1 MQRSTPARNAGHA
14 IAVVAGALAAL
25 LAVGA
30 FAVGG
35 VLLYADGHK
44 GHDGYLTSASHRF
57 HTKTYALATDH
68 IDLDTDA
75 PGWLVDG
82 SGLGHLRVRATS
94 NAGKPVFVGV
104 ARTRDVD
111 AYLRST
117 AHATVTDVDYGPLDR
132 FRPSYRTRDGAR
144 PAPPAQ
150 QRFWTASASGP
161 GARTL
166 DWKARDG
173 SWSVV
178 VMNADASP
186 RVDTAVK
193 VATDAPWLTAAA
205 WTSIGLGAVV
215 AAIAAALLVAGLRPP
230 RAPREPA
237 AGLAPAAA

>member
-1 MQRSTPARNAGHA
+1 MQRSTPARNAGRT
-14 IAVVAGALAAL
+14 IAVVAGALAAV

-35 VLLYADGHK
+35 VLLYADGQK

-68 IDLDTDA
+68 IDLHTDA
-75 PGWLVDG
+75 PGWFVDG
-82 SGLGHLRVRATS
+82 SGLGHVRVRATS

-111 AYLRST
+111 AYLRGT
-117 AHATVTDVDYGPLDR
+117 AHATVADVDYGPFDR
-132 FRPSYRTRDGAR
+132 FRPSYQTRGGAR

-150 QRFWTASASGP
+150 QRFWVASASGP
-161 GARTL
+161 GSRTL

-178 VMNADASP
+178 VMNADASH

-193 VATDAPWLTAAA
+193 VASNAPWITAAA
-205 WTSIGLGAVV
+205 WTSIGLGAVI

>member
-1 MQRSTPARNAGHA
+1 MSRTTPARRAGSVA
-14 IAVVAGALAAL
+14 AVVAGALAAL
-25 LAVGA
+25 FALGA

-44 GHDGYLTSASHRF
+44 GHDGYLTTASHRF
-57 HTKTYALATDH
+57 HTKTNALTTDN
-68 IDLDTDA
+68 IDVDSDA

-82 SGLGHLRVRATS
+82 SALGHVRVRATS

-104 ARTRDVD
+104 ARTRDVA
-111 AYLRST
+111 AYLRGT
-117 AHATVTDVDYGPLDR
+117 AHATVTDVDYGTLDG
-132 FRPSYRTRDGAR
+132 FHASYRTHGGAR

-150 QRFWTASASGP
+150 QRFWAASASGP
-161 GARTL
+161 GSRTL

-173 SWSVV
+173 KWSVV
-178 VMNADASP
+178 VMNADGSS

-193 VATDAPWLTAAA
+193 AGTDAPWLTGAA
-205 WTSIGLGAVV
+205 WTSIGAGALI

-237 AGLAPAAA
+237 GGLAPATA

>member
-1 MQRSTPARNAGHA
+1 MPESTPAHRTGRVA
-14 IAVVAGALAAL
+14 AVVAGALAAL
-25 LAVGA
+25 VALGA

-35 VLLYADGHK
+35 ILLYADGHK
-44 GHDGYLTSASHRF
+44 GDDGYLTTASQRF
-57 HTKTYALATDH
+57 HTPTYALATEH
-68 IDLDTDA
+68 VDLDTDA

-94 NAGKPVFVGV
+94 NAGKPVFVGI

-111 AYLRST
+111 AYLRGT
-117 AHATVTDVDYGPLDR
+117 AHATVTDVEYGPFER
-132 FRPSYRTRDGAR
+132 FHASYRTRDGER

-150 QRFWTASASGP
+150 QRFWSASTSGP

-166 DWKARDG
+166 NWKARDG
-173 SWSVV
+173 KWSVV
-178 VMNADASP
+178 VMNADGSK

-193 VATDAPWLTAAA
+193 VGTNAPWLSAAA
-205 WTSIGLGAVV
+205 WSSIGVGGVI

-237 AGLAPAAA
+237 ADLAPAAA